1 MTTTA
6 AAAAD
11 IVRRKLPFEV
21 KSVKI
26 VGASGFG
33 VFFPLFENVSVG
45 VAATAFK
52 TAPHEKALQV
62 VAGVRVRF

>member
-1 MTTTA
+1 MSTTA
-6 AAAAD
+6 AEAAD
-11 IVRRKLPFEV
+11 MVRRKLPFEF
-21 KSVKI
+21 KSVRV

-33 VFFPLFENVSVG
+33 VFFPLFDNVSVG